1 MLKESEAIM
10 RVTVKRYQA
19 VWEREILQVE
29 VPDDTP
35 PECVKAA
42 VLEAIDDGGYE
53 TLDTAIVDTV
63 DGFSTEIEA
72 IEAEGKPLI

>member
-1 MLKESEAIM
+1 M

-72 IEAEGKPLI
+72 IEVEGKPLI